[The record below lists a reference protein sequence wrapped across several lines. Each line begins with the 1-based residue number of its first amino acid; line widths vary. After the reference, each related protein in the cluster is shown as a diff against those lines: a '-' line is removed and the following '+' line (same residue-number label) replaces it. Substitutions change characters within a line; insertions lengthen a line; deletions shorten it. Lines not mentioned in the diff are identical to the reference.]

1 MCAVRVPASTA
12 KRGPNPNP
20 NPNQLGDERLQEGGE
35 HCGGRHLAR
44 LEVGLDEGVLR
55 HEEEEERSGSGGW
68 AGGHHVRGHD
78 HRPRQNGAPSCR
90 LRVGARASRQTRPGA
105 ASRFGAG
112 ELAGRDAS
120 APPREG
126 CCGVIFQSSGCSE
139 RTGEHAERS

>member
-1 MCAVRVPASTA
+1 MLVLYLLLGDESLQEGGEHHAGLHKKRWHACAVRVPASTA

-44 LEVGLDEGVLR
+44 VEVGLDEGVLR

-78 HRPRQNGAPSCR
+78 HRPRQNGAPSLPASCR
-90 LRVGARASRQTRPGA
+90 
-105 ASRFGAG
+105 GAG
-112 ELAGRDAS
+112 ESPDETWR
-120 APPREG
+120 
-126 CCGVIFQSSGCSE
+126 SE
-139 RTGEHAERS
+139 SFWRG